1 MSSSDA
7 HLEFAPAPDGGNGR
21 ALVLAVGVHALL
33 LLALNWGT
41 LWSQQPQDMSVEAEL
56 WSAVPHPVAPA
67 AQATPEPEIPPTPE
81 PQPEPEPP
89 APVAPPAKPAQ
100 APPPVVD
107 PQIAIDKLKK
117 KQAEKKQQAQ
127 EEKKAKLKAAKEE
140 EAKRKAQEKL
150 EAKEAEARHQAAVKR
165 LQSMAGSTG
174 SPVDTGVPKASGPS
188 ASYIGRLRAKVKP
201 NITFPDNLLQNVA
214 GNPTA
219 EVEVTCSPSG
229 KIEDVNLVKSSGNK
243 VLDKAAVDIVRLSEP
258 FATLPQTAENPN
270 VLYITRTWQFM
281 AGQTSLN

>member
-56 WSAVPHPVAPA
+56 WSAVPQPA
-67 AQATPEPEIPPTPE
+67 APKAELPPEPDVPPTPEPEPE
-81 PQPEPEPP
+81 PQPEPPP
-89 APVAPPAKPAQ
+89 PVKPAE
-100 APPPVVD
+100 APKPVVD

-117 KQAEKKQQAQ
+117 KQAEK
-127 EEKKAKLKAAKEE
+127 EE
-140 EAKRKAQEKL
+140 EAKRKAQEKQ
-150 EAKEAEARHQAAVKR
+150 EAKEAQTRHQEAVKR
-165 LQSMAGSTG
+165 LQSMAGSAGT
-174 SPVDTGVPKASGPS
+174 PVDTGVAAPKASSPS

-229 KIEDVNLVKSSGNK
+229 KIEDVNLVKSSGNSAWDEA
-243 VLDKAAVDIVRLSEP
+243 VLNGLRKTAMLPRDVDGSVPTRLVFSFRP
-258 FATLPQTAENPN
+258 
-270 VLYITRTWQFM
+270 RD
-281 AGQTSLN
+281 

>member
-7 HLEFAPAPDGGNGR
+7 HLEFAPAPNGGNGR

-56 WSAVPHPVAPA
+56 WSAVPQPA
-67 AQATPEPEIPPTPE
+67 APKAEIPPEPDVPPTPEPE
-81 PQPEPEPP
+81 PQPEPPP
-89 APVAPPAKPAQ
+89 VKPAE
-100 APPPVVD
+100 APKPVVD

-117 KQAEKKQQAQ
+117 KQAEK
-127 EEKKAKLKAAKEE
+127 EE
-140 EAKRKAQEKL
+140 ETKRKAQEKQ
-150 EAKEAEARHQAAVKR
+150 EAKEAQTRHQEAVKR
-165 LQSMAGSTG
+165 LQSMAGSAGT
-174 SPVDTGVPKASGPS
+174 PVDTGVAPKASGPS

-229 KIEDVNLVKSSGNK
+229 KIEDVNLVKSSGNSAWDEA
-243 VLDKAAVDIVRLSEP
+243 VLNGLRKTAMLPRDVDGSVPTRLVFSFRP
-258 FATLPQTAENPN
+258 
-270 VLYITRTWQFM
+270 RD
-281 AGQTSLN
+281 

>member
-1 MSSSDA
+1 MGSTDA
-7 HLEFAPAPDGGNGR
+7 HLEFAPAPDRGNGR
-21 ALVLAVGVHALL
+21 ALVLAVSVHALL

-41 LWSQQPQDMSVEAEL
+41 LWTQQPQDMSVEAEL
-56 WSAVPHPVAPA
+56 WSAVPQPVAPA
-67 AQATPEPEIPPTPE
+67 AKTTPEPEIPPTPE

-117 KQAEKKQQAQ
+117 KQAEEKQQAQ

-174 SPVDTGVPKASGPS
+174 SSVDTGVAPKASGPS

-201 NITFPDNLLQNVA
+201 NITFPDNFLQSVV

-219 EVEVTCSPSG
+219 DVEVTCSPSG
-229 KIEDVNLVKSSGNK
+229 KIESVDLVKSSGNSAWDEA
-243 VLDKAAVDIVRLSEP
+243 VLNGLRKTAILPRDVDGSVPTRLVFSFRP
-258 FATLPQTAENPN
+258 
-270 VLYITRTWQFM
+270 RD
-281 AGQTSLN
+281 

>member
-21 ALVLAVGVHALL
+21 ALVLALAVHALL

-56 WSAVPHPVAPA
+56 WSAVPQPA
-67 AQATPEPEIPPTPE
+67 APQAELPPEPDVPPTPEPE
-81 PQPEPEPP
+81 PQPEPPP
-89 APVAPPAKPAQ
+89 PVAPPVQPTE
-100 APPPVVD
+100 APKSVVD

-117 KQAEKKQQAQ
+117 KQAEEKQQQAQ
-127 EEKKAKLKAAKEE
+127 EDKKAKRKAEKEE
-140 EAKRKAQEKL
+140 EAKRKAQEKQD
-150 EAKEAEARHQAAVKR
+150 AEARHQAAVKR

-174 SPVDTGVPKASGPS
+174 TPVDTGVAPKASAPS

-201 NITFPDNLLQNVA
+201 NITFPDNLLQNVV

-229 KIEDVNLVKSSGNK
+229 KIEDVNLLKSSGNSAWDEA
-243 VLDKAAVDIVRLSEP
+243 VLNGLRKTAMLPRDVDGSVPTRLVFSFRP
-258 FATLPQTAENPN
+258 
-270 VLYITRTWQFM
+270 R
-281 AGQTSLN
+281 GD

>member
-56 WSAVPHPVAPA
+56 WSAVPQPA
-67 AQATPEPEIPPTPE
+67 APKAELPPEPEVPPTPEPE
-81 PQPEPEPP
+81 PQPEPPP
-89 APVAPPAKPAQ
+89 PVKPAE
-100 APPPVVD
+100 APKPVVD

-117 KQAEKKQQAQ
+117 KQAEK
-127 EEKKAKLKAAKEE
+127 EE
-140 EAKRKAQEKL
+140 EAKRKAQEKQ
-150 EAKEAEARHQAAVKR
+150 EVKEAQTRHQEAVKR
-165 LQSMAGSTG
+165 LQSMAGSAGT
-174 SPVDTGVPKASGPS
+174 PVDTGVAPKASGPS

-229 KIEDVNLVKSSGNK
+229 KIEDVNLVKSSGNSAWDEA
-243 VLDKAAVDIVRLSEP
+243 VLNGLRKTAMLPRDVDGSVPTRLVFSFRP
-258 FATLPQTAENPN
+258 
-270 VLYITRTWQFM
+270 R
-281 AGQTSLN
+281 GD

>member
-56 WSAVPHPVAPA
+56 WSAVPQPA
-67 AQATPEPEIPPTPE
+67 APKTELPPEPDVPPTPEPE
-81 PQPEPEPP
+81 PQPEPPP
-89 APVAPPAKPAQ
+89 PVKPAE
-100 APPPVVD
+100 APKPVVD

-117 KQAEKKQQAQ
+117 KQAEK
-127 EEKKAKLKAAKEE
+127 EE
-140 EAKRKAQEKL
+140 ETKRKAQEKQD
-150 EAKEAEARHQAAVKR
+150 AKEAQTRHQEAVKR
-165 LQSMAGSTG
+165 LQSMAGSAGTT
-174 SPVDTGVPKASGPS
+174 VDTGVAPKASGPS

-201 NITFPDNLLQNVA
+201 NITFPDNLLQNVV

-229 KIEDVNLVKSSGNK
+229 KIEDVNLVKSSGNSAWDEA
-243 VLDKAAVDIVRLSEP
+243 VLNGLRKTAMLPRDVDGSVPTRLVFSFRP
-258 FATLPQTAENPN
+258 
-270 VLYITRTWQFM
+270 RD
-281 AGQTSLN
+281 

>member
-56 WSAVPHPVAPA
+56 WSAVPQPA
-67 AQATPEPEIPPTPE
+67 APKVELPPEPDVPPTPEPEPE
-81 PQPEPEPP
+81 PQPEPPP
-89 APVAPPAKPAQ
+89 PVKPAE
-100 APPPVVD
+100 APKPVVD

-117 KQAEKKQQAQ
+117 KQAEK
-127 EEKKAKLKAAKEE
+127 EE
-140 EAKRKAQEKL
+140 ETKRKAQEKQ
-150 EAKEAEARHQAAVKR
+150 EAKEAQTRHQEAVKR
-165 LQSMAGSTG
+165 LQSMAGSAGTT
-174 SPVDTGVPKASGPS
+174 VDTGVAPKASGPS

-201 NITFPDNLLQNVA
+201 NITFPDNLLQNVV

-229 KIEDVNLVKSSGNK
+229 KIEDVNLVKSSGNSAWDEA
-243 VLDKAAVDIVRLSEP
+243 VLNGLRKTAMLPRDVDGSVPTRLVFSFRP
-258 FATLPQTAENPN
+258 
-270 VLYITRTWQFM
+270 RD
-281 AGQTSLN
+281 

>member
-7 HLEFAPAPDGGNGR
+7 HLEFAPAPNGGNGR

-56 WSAVPHPVAPA
+56 WSAVPQPA
-67 AQATPEPEIPPTPE
+67 APKAELPPEPDVPPTPEPE
-81 PQPEPEPP
+81 PQPEP
-89 APVAPPAKPAQ
+89 
-100 APPPVVD
+100 PPPVKPAEAPKPLVD

-117 KQAEKKQQAQ
+117 KQSD
-127 EEKKAKLKAAKEE
+127 KEE
-140 EAKRKAQEKL
+140 EAKRKEQEKKEVN
-150 EAKEAEARHQAAVKR
+150 EAQTRHQEAVKR
-165 LQSMAGSTG
+165 LQSMAGSAGT
-174 SPVDTGVPKASGPS
+174 PVDTGVAPKASGPS

-229 KIEDVNLVKSSGNK
+229 KIEDVNLVKSSGNSAWDEA
-243 VLDKAAVDIVRLSEP
+243 VLNGLRKTAMLPRDVDGSVPTRLVFSFRP
-258 FATLPQTAENPN
+258 
-270 VLYITRTWQFM
+270 RD
-281 AGQTSLN
+281 

>member
-56 WSAVPHPVAPA
+56 WSAVPQPA
-67 AQATPEPEIPPTPE
+67 APKAEIPPEPDTPPTPEPE
-81 PQPEPEPP
+81 PQPEPPP
-89 APVAPPAKPAQ
+89 VKPAE
-100 APPPVVD
+100 APKPVVD

-117 KQAEKKQQAQ
+117 KQAEK
-127 EEKKAKLKAAKEE
+127 EE
-140 EAKRKAQEKL
+140 ETKRKAQEKQ
-150 EAKEAEARHQAAVKR
+150 EAKEAQTRHQEAVKR
-165 LQSMAGSTG
+165 LQSMARSEGT
-174 SPVDTGVPKASGPS
+174 PVDTGVAPKASGPS

-229 KIEDVNLVKSSGNK
+229 KIEDVNLVKSSGNSAWDEA
-243 VLDKAAVDIVRLSEP
+243 VLNGLRKTAMLPRDVDGSVPTRLVFSFRP
-258 FATLPQTAENPN
+258 
-270 VLYITRTWQFM
+270 RD
-281 AGQTSLN
+281 

>member
-1 MSSSDA
+1 MRSGEA
-7 HLEFAPAPDGGNGR
+7 HLEFAPSPDGGQGR
-21 ALVLAVGVHALL
+21 ALVLALAVHALL

-56 WSAVPHPVAPA
+56 WSAIPQPVAPA

-117 KQAEKKQQAQ
+117 KQAEEKQQAQ

-174 SPVDTGVPKASGPS
+174 SPVDTGVAPKASGPS

-201 NITFPDNLLQNVA
+201 NITFPDNLLQNMV

-229 KIEDVNLVKSSGNK
+229 KIEDVNLLKSSGNK
-243 VLDKAAVDIVRLSEP
+243 AWDDAVVNGLYKTAMLPRDVDGSVPTRLVFSFRP
-258 FATLPQTAENPN
+258 
-270 VLYITRTWQFM
+270 RD
-281 AGQTSLN
+281 